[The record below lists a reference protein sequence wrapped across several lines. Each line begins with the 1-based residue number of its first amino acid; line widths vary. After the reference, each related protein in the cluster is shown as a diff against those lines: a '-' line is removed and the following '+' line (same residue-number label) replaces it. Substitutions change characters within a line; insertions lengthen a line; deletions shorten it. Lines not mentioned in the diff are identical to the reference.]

1 MRPLFIY
8 RLLPVVFLTLGLACA
23 AHAATSGPIVDT
35 AAVAA
40 AIKRGAVIWDVRSTA
55 DYQAGH
61 IPGAVSIG
69 NAGQVLRDAKTEDFI
84 PVAQI
89 EKILGGAGIDPAQ
102 EVIVYAGRG
111 NPFAYFGLYTLQYF
125 GGRNARVYHDGI
137 DGWRA
142 AGMPVSRDPVQ
153 RPSVALRL
161 TPNSAVSADTAEV
174 LAALRKPGVQII
186 DARTSGEFN
195 GSDIR
200 AVRGGHIPGALNIPY
215 EMNWV
220 DPETGSRLARRQV
233 ADNAGMSLK
242 PMDDLRKLY
251 SGLDPAQETIVYCQS
266 GVRAAET
273 AAVLAQLGFRNV
285 KVYDSSWLVYAN
297 TPGAPAGNER
307 FPSR

>member
-1 MRPLFIY
+1 MFRVLSVFFLAFPLFFTTA
-8 RLLPVVFLTLGLACA
+8 R
-23 AHAATSGPIVDT
+23 AATSGPIVDT
-35 AAVAA
+35 AAAA
-40 AIKRGAVIWDVRSTA
+40 AAVKRGAVIWDVRDTA

-69 NAGQVLRDAKTEDFI
+69 HAGQVLRDAKTEDFI

-89 EKILGGAGIDPAQ
+89 EKILGDAGIDPAQ
-102 EVIVYAGRG
+102 EIIVYASRG
-111 NPFAYFGLYTLQYF
+111 NPYAYFGLYTLQYF

-142 AGMPVSRDPVQ
+142 AGLPVSREPAQ
-153 RPSVALRL
+153 RAPIALRL
-161 TPNSAVSADTAEV
+161 TPNSAVSADTAEI
-174 LAALRKPGVQII
+174 LAALRKPEVQII

-200 AVRGGHIPGALNIPY
+200 AARGGHIPGALNIPY

-220 DPETGSRLARRQV
+220 DPDTGSKLRRQQV

-251 SGLDPAQETIVYCQS
+251 SGLDPARETIVYCQS

-285 KVYDSSWLVYAN
+285 KIYDSSWLVYAT

>member
-1 MRPLFIY
+1 MF
-8 RLLPVVFLTLGLACA
+8 RLLIAFFLAFPLACTTA
-23 AHAATSGPIVDT
+23 QAATSGPIVDT

-40 AIKRGAVIWDVRSTA
+40 AVKRGAVIWDVRGTA

-84 PVAQI
+84 PVAHI
-89 EKILGGAGIDPAQ
+89 EKILGDAGIDPAQ
-102 EVIVYAGRG
+102 EIIVYASRG
-111 NPFAYFGLYTLQYF
+111 NPYAYFGLYTLQYF

-142 AGMPVSRDPVQ
+142 AGLPVSREPAQ
-153 RPSVALRL
+153 RTPIALRL
-161 TPNSAVSADTAEV
+161 TPNSAVSADTAET
-174 LAALRKPGVQII
+174 LAALRKPEVQII

-200 AVRGGHIPGALNIPY
+200 AARGGHIPGALNIPY

-220 DPETGSRLARRQV
+220 DPDASSKLARRQV
-233 ADNAGMSLK
+233 ADNSGMSLK
-242 PMDDLRKLY
+242 PMADLRKLY
-251 SGLDPAQETIVYCQS
+251 SGLDPTRETIVYCQS

-285 KVYDSSWLVYAN
+285 KVYDSSWLVYAT
-297 TPGAPAGNER
+297 TPGAPASNER